1 MTTLNNTVYPT
12 EIKRYIYNL
21 LAQEAEFVGEKPIK
35 QGYIIKRNKD
45 KATVTYDDGENIYA
59 VKLAKHKNDW
69 RVIGVASI
77 WDNIQELL
85 KME

>member
-1 MTTLNNTVYPT
+1 MITLKNTAYPA
-12 EIKRYIYNL
+12 EIKELFYSL
-21 LAQEAEFVGEKPIK
+21 LEREAEFIGEKPIK

-45 KATVTYDDGENIYA
+45 KATVTYDDGNNIYA
-59 VKLAKHKNDW
+59 IKLVKHKGDW